1 MAESRHDLILR
12 PATLDDAEAMRAMYN
27 HEVEHETTT
36 FDLVPRTLEAQR
48 EWISKRSGAFC
59 AIVASSAS
67 DGIVGFAALS
77 EYRDRAAYRTT
88 VEDSVYV
95 RRDCHGRGIGRLLL
109 LHVLELARTS
119 GFHTVI
125 ARIEA
130 GSTASRTLH
139 ESCGFQLVGIEREV
153 GRKFGRWLDSAI
165 MQCLL

>member
-27 HEVEHETTT
+27 HEVDHETTT

-48 EWISKRSGAFC
+48 EWIAKRSGAFC
-59 AIVASSAS
+59 AIVASSAT

>member
-1 MAESRHDLILR
+1 MADSRHDLILR
-12 PATLDDAEAMRAMYN
+12 PATLDDAEAMRSMYN

-36 FDLVPRTLEAQR
+36 FDLVPRSLDAQR
-48 EWISKRSGAFC
+48 EWIAKRSGAFC
-59 AIVASSAS
+59 AIVAASAT

-109 LHVLELARTS
+109 LHLLELARTS

-130 GSTASRTLH
+130 ASTASRTLH
-139 ESCGFQLVGIEREV
+139 ASCGFQLVGIEREV
-153 GRKFGRWLDSAI
+153 GRKFGKWLDSAI